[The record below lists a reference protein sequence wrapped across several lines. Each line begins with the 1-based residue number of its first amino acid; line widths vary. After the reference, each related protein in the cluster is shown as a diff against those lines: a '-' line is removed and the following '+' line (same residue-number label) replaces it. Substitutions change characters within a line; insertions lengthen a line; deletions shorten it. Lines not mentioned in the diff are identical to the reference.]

1 MDNAGYMKSLSSILN
16 STGVIDIG
24 RKSDGIRG
32 DAALATGRIEARFHW
47 FGTTADEMDRFIMSA
62 SGLVGKY
69 RNTSSDLLGIH
80 RPRSRWNQPTINRS
94 GFIFH
99 SAIEHPDALLNMS
112 TKRCRLTNEIEK

>member
-32 DAALATGRIEARFHW
+32 DAALAKGRIEARFHW

-62 SGLVGKY
+62 SGLANIGAPVPICWVF
-69 RNTSSDLLGIH
+69 TDQDQDGIN
-80 RPRSRWNQPTINRS
+80 PPSI
-94 GFIFH
+94 
-99 SAIEHPDALLNMS
+99 AVALFS
-112 TKRCRLTNEIEK
+112 TQR